1 VINSDPTERNYW
13 SPLKALQERLDAEIA
28 ALYAER
34 DVNGV
39 RPRFAYPLI
48 RLAHRGP
55 MTLRE
60 LAASLGRSHSAL
72 SQTVSAMRDEGLV
85 ETATGTDARTRVVQ
99 LTERGRSLVPFLEA
113 EWRATE
119 DAIEALD
126 AELPVHLADYVEAMT
141 ARLEQRGF
149 RDRIAERLDRTPAG
163 DSEGTASA
171 QDAQATEGS
180 ER

>member
-1 VINSDPTERNYW
+1 M
-13 SPLKALQERLDAEIA
+13 
-28 ALYAER
+28 
-34 DVNGV
+34 
-39 RPRFAYPLI
+39 
-48 RLAHRGP
+48 AHRGP

-72 SQTVSAMRDEGLV
+72 SQTVTAMRAEDLV
-85 ETATGTDARTRVVQ
+85 ETAPGADARTRVVR

-126 AELPVHLADYVEAMT
+126 AELPVRLADYVAAMR

-149 RDRIAERLDRTPAG
+149 RDRIAERLDHPPAG
-163 DSEGTASA
+163 DADEAG
-171 QDAQATEGS
+171 DPG
-180 ER
+180 R